1 MNRIFNYN
9 SGRYINRP
17 IDYERMVIN
26 TLPDTPEPAKQLL
39 DMIYSRDKVTGL
51 PIGDLAIFMNEKA
64 NPEVKAFIEQS
75 LMKDNQ
81 NLGDGLSIP
90 QDMLNAARK
99 VIGDDDIAFF
109 GRAHGETVDEY
120 AGRMNK
126 YFDGQRARV
135 AELQKFEQLKKVM
148 LASKDN

>member
-9 SGRYINRP
+9 SGRFISRP
-17 IDYERMVIN
+17 IEFERVEIDSV
-26 TLPDTPEPAKQLL
+26 PDTPEPAHQLL
-39 DMIYSRDKVTGL
+39 DMIYSRDPVTGL
-51 PIGDLAIFMNEKA
+51 PCGDLAIFLNDKA

-75 LMKDNQ
+75 LMKDITNQ
-81 NLGDGLSIP
+81 GDALSIP
-90 QDMLNAARK
+90 QDVLNEAKR

-109 GRAHGETVDEY
+109 GRAHGETPEEF
-120 AGRMNK
+120 ASRMNK
-126 YFDGQRARV
+126 YFDCQRVRV